1 MSKPNG
7 REPAKRGREPDKLG
21 RPRHLD
27 DDTERRKIMD
37 AAVLVMAR
45 NGYGHMAVGD
55 VLAEAQLSTTSFYRH
70 FHSKDALLAAVIRR
84 DGESAQRALQRAI
97 AAAAGPVA
105 ALQAW
110 LDGLLDHFYE
120 PRRAARTALFTSPE
134 VLSSLRMNSEVME
147 EMRSVLCQ
155 PLVKVLR
162 AGHRAGVLRSTKP
175 EADAVS
181 LFALAS
187 TAATSPRGY
196 PRDRNKARAHVL
208 RFAWPALAISG
219 DPASSAQS
227 SQRLRQPRKE
237 HAS

>member
-1 MSKPNG
+1 MSKPN
-7 REPAKRGREPDKLG
+7 GREPDKLG

-27 DDTERRKIMD
+27 DETERRTIMD
-37 AAVLVMAR
+37 AAVRVMAR
-45 NGYGHMAVGD
+45 NGYGQMAVGD

-84 DGESAQRALQRAI
+84 DGESAQRTLQRAI
-97 AAAAGPVA
+97 AVAGGPVA

-134 VLSSLRMNSEVME
+134 VLSSLRMNSELME
-147 EMRSVLCQ
+147 EMRSILSE

-162 AGHRAGVLRSTKP
+162 AGHRAGVLRSPKP

-181 LFALAS
+181 LFALVS
-187 TAATSPRGY
+187 SAATSPRGY
-196 PRDRNKARAHVL
+196 PRDRKRARAHVL
-208 RFAWPALAISG
+208 RFAWPALAV
-219 DPASSAQS
+219 SSDAARSVKS
-227 SQRLRQPRKE
+227 SQRSRQPRKE

>member
-1 MSKPNG
+1 MSKPN
-7 REPAKRGREPDKLG
+7 GREPDKLG

-27 DDTERRKIMD
+27 DETERRKIMD
-37 AAVLVMAR
+37 AAVRVMAR
-45 NGYGHMAVGD
+45 NGYGQMAVGA

-84 DGESAQRALQRAI
+84 DGESAQRTLQRAI
-97 AAAAGPVA
+97 AAAGGPVA

-134 VLSSLRMNSEVME
+134 VLSSLRMNSELME
-147 EMRSVLCQ
+147 EMRSILSE

-162 AGHRAGVLRSTKP
+162 AGHRAGVLRSPKP

-181 LFALAS
+181 LFALVS
-187 TAATSPRGY
+187 SAATSPRGY
-196 PRDRNKARAHVL
+196 PRDRKRARAHVL
-208 RFAWPALAISG
+208 RFAWPALAV
-219 DPASSAQS
+219 SSDAAGSAKS
-227 SQRLRQPRKE
+227 SQRSRQPRKE

>member
-1 MSKPNG
+1 MGRPN
-7 REPAKRGREPDKLG
+7 GREPDKLG

-37 AAVLVMAR
+37 AAVQVMAR
-45 NGYGHMAVGD
+45 NGYGQMAVSD

-70 FHSKDALLAAVIRR
+70 FHSKDVLLAAVIRR
-84 DGESAQRALQRAI
+84 DGESAQRALQRTI
-97 AAAAGPVA
+97 EAAAGPVA
-105 ALQAW
+105 ALLAW

-147 EMRSVLCQ
+147 EMRSILSQ

-162 AGHRAGVLRSTKP
+162 AGHREGVLHSPKP
-175 EADAVS
+175 EADAVT
-181 LFALAS
+181 LFALVSS
-187 TAATSPRGY
+187 TATSPRGY
-196 PRDRNKARAHVL
+196 PRNRKRARAHVL

-219 DPASSAQS
+219 EPASIAQS
-227 SQRLRQPRKE
+227 TQRSRQPNKK

>member
-1 MSKPNG
+1 VSKPNG
-7 REPAKRGREPDKLG
+7 RERDKLG

-27 DDTERRKIMD
+27 DETERRKIMD

-70 FHSKDALLAAVIRR
+70 FQSKDALLAAVIRR
-84 DGESAQRALQRAI
+84 DGESAQRALQRAT

-105 ALQAW
+105 GLQAW

-147 EMRSVLCQ
+147 EMRSILCQ

-196 PRDRNKARAHVL
+196 PRDRNRARAHVL

-219 DPASSAQS
+219 DPACSAQS
-227 SQRLRQPRKE
+227 SQRSRQPRKE